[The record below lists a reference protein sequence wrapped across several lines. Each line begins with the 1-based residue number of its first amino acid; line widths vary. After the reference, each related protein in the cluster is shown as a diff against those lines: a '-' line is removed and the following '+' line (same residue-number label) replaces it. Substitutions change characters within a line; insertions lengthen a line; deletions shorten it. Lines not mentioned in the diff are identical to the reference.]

1 MTIDSVSIEQY
12 AGIRDVEKSF
22 APGMNVLLGDN
33 EAGKST
39 LISAVFN
46 ALTKSVKLDKH
57 KRSDSSFIETA
68 FPSGGAGDTVDAE
81 IEFSADGK
89 KYKLE
94 KVWDKSGADSVVKL
108 REKDGTLERGS
119 QAEQKLR
126 ELLVFGVSVYDNL
139 IFGRQGNEKEILK
152 WCDDFFAAETKND
165 LDETRKIIAQA
176 FSAVQGISPDR
187 FAEKL
192 DGIIKEYGKRWDDAA
207 EKPDVPPRG
216 KPRYENGTGEL
227 VKAYYAYEDA
237 VREQEKA
244 AAAENNI
251 KEKEEKLAGLA
262 REKKELDAQKDKLVQ
277 QQSTIELKAS
287 ARRDLASASNNLV
300 NAQNAAKDWPEK
312 ANLLEK
318 CRSLSK
324 AITEKD
330 NRKKKEDIE
339 KRLEKINGL
348 NKEFEELNS
357 IIGRYP
363 DIKKDAETAI
373 IIDREIFKIQTGLSA
388 ISLKTT
394 VTLSDGYTAVL
405 SGADGLEKTVSG
417 TQTQTSDG
425 FVNLQIPGVAQIT
438 VAPAELDI
446 ERLTG
451 ELKTKKDELN
461 KICKKYSV
469 GSLEALKKLANEIER
484 KEKDAADKEYQKE
497 SCLNGKT
504 EAELLSEAGQI
515 KTDLSVTVPENPED
529 IVRELLTENGKT
541 SLDKLIG
548 AIENTTEEYRKTY
561 ISEEHLAE
569 LISCYEEEVKK
580 ANDRL
585 TEYGS
590 RDTLSEADFNV
601 QMTLVNEKLV
611 ANEKALGEIH
621 TAIGILSADSYA
633 APDELARE
641 IEDKLYRLNELKY
654 RYKNYLRIQKD
665 FEELREQQG
674 DGFEQFYDRFNE
686 YLKTLSDGHI
696 VFAPGDKGLKLT
708 SGRNSLQS
716 VNLLS
721 KGSKK
726 TVLLAF
732 RLAVLSYFFPNGGGM
747 IVLDDEILDM
757 DPTRRSISAKMLN
770 EFAERNQVI
779 FSTCDPAIADL
790 LGGKRI
796 EMF

>member
-12 AGIRDVEKSF
+12 AGISDVKKSF

-39 LISAVFN
+39 FISALFY
-46 ALTKSVKLDKH
+46 ALTKNVKLDR
-57 KRSDSSFIETA
+57 RSDSGFMETA
-68 FPSGGAGDTVDAE
+68 FPSDGSETVDAG
-81 IEFSADGK
+81 IEFSADGRE
-89 KYKLE
+89 YMLE
-94 KVWDKSGADSVVKL
+94 KVWDKSGTESAVKL
-108 REKDGTLERGS
+108 REKDGPLERGGK
-119 QAEQKLR
+119 AEQKLK
-126 ELLVFGVSVYDNL
+126 ELLVYGTSVYDHL
-139 IFGRQGNEKEILK
+139 IFGRQGNEKEVLE
-152 WCDDFFAAETKND
+152 WCDDFFAAGTKND

-176 FSAVQGISPDR
+176 FSAVQGISPDK

-192 DGIIKEYGKRWDDAA
+192 EERIKEYGKRWNDAA

-216 KPRYENGTGEL
+216 KTRYENGCGKL
-227 VKAYYAYEDA
+227 VEAYYAYEDA
-237 VREQEKA
+237 VREQKSA
-244 AAAENNI
+244 VDAENEI
-251 KEKEEKLAGLA
+251 KEKEEKLAVLT
-262 REKKELDAQKDKLVQ
+262 REKKELDDQKDKLVQ
-277 QQSTIELKAS
+277 QQNAVELKAS
-287 ARRDLASASNNLV
+287 AQRELASASKNLSD
-300 NAQNAAKDWPEK
+300 AQNAAKDWPEK
-312 ANLLEK
+312 LNLLEK
-318 CRSLSK
+318 CRSLDK
-324 AITEKD
+324 AKTERD
-330 NRKKKEDIE
+330 NRKKKEEIE

-348 NKEFEELNS
+348 NKELEELNS

-417 TQTQTSDG
+417 MQTQTSDG

-469 GSLEALKKLANEIER
+469 GSLEALKNLADEIER

-515 KTDLSVTVPENPED
+515 KTDLSVTVPEKPED
-529 IVRELLTENGKT
+529 IVSELLTENGKN
-541 SLDKLIG
+541 SLDILIG
-548 AIENTTEEYRKTY
+548 AIENTTEDYQEKYK
-561 ISEEHLAE
+561 SGEHLAE
-569 LISCYEEEVKK
+569 VISGYEEEVKK
-580 ANDRL
+580 AEARL
-585 TEYGS
+585 AEYES
-590 RDTLSEADFNV
+590 KDTLSEADFNMQKASV
-601 QMTLVNEKLV
+601 DKKLE
-611 ANEKALGEIH
+611 ANAEALGNIH
-621 TAIGILSADSYA
+621 TEIGTLSAVSYA

-641 IEDKLYRLNELKY
+641 IEDKLYRLNELKT
-654 RYKNYLRIQKD
+654 RYKYYLRIQKD
-665 FEELREQQG
+665 FEELRGKQG
-674 DGFEQFYDRFNE
+674 DGFEQFYERFNE
-686 YLKTLSDGHI
+686 YLQTLSDGHI

-708 SGRNSLQS
+708 SGKNSIKT

-732 RLAVLSYFFPNGGGM
+732 RLAVLSYFFPAGGGL

-770 EFAERNQVI
+770 EFAGKNQVI
-779 FSTCDPAIADL
+779 FSTCDPAIAGL
-790 LGGKRI
+790 LGGNI
-796 EMF
+796 IPMG